1 MQTSARGR
9 ALIAQREGVRLKAY
23 TDSVGVWTIGVGH
36 TSSAGPPHVSPGM
49 TITAAEVQDILASD
63 LAKFEA
69 TINAAIKAALA
80 DHEFD
85 ALSSLAFNIGQ
96 GAFSGSTVAH
106 KLNAG
111 DRHGAADAFLMW
123 KNSGG
128 KPILLKRRQSERL
141 QFLTPYSGAS
151 A

>member
-36 TSSAGPPHVSPGM
+36 TSVAGPPHVSPGM

-69 TINAAIKAALA
+69 AINAAVKMLLA

-85 ALSSLAFNIGQ
+85 ALSSLAFNIGD
-96 GAFSGSTVAH
+96 GEFTGSTVVR

-123 KNSGG
+123 KNAGG

>member
-9 ALIAQREGVRLKAY
+9 ALIEQREGVRLKSY
-23 TDSVGVWTIGVGH
+23 TDSVGVWTIGYGH
-36 TSSAGPPHVSPGM
+36 TSAAGPPHVSPGM
-49 TITAAEVQDILASD
+49 TITAKEADDILTAD
-63 LAKFEA
+63 LVKFEA
-69 TINAAIKAALA
+69 AVNAAVKVAMA

-85 ALSSLAFNIGQ
+85 ALASLALNIGP
-96 GAFSGSTVAH
+96 GAFTGSTVVH
-106 KLNAG
+106 KLNSG

-123 KNSGG
+123 RNAGG
-128 KPILLKRRQSERL
+128 RPILLKRRQSERL